1 MSCLIYSMKIF
12 IFRQSGFRLTNHELK
27 CLKDLSVFAVKFY
40 INLLVAQELLASGDK
55 VSLAALKKLKGQFW
69 YLSEELIGFSF
80 FDESISVEDKINMVE
95 ALAKDP
101 AKRIILSDQDLRKK
115 VFSDFV
121 TKYTKQL
128 FDTLGISTDFL
139 KEDPT

>member
-1 MSCLIYSMKIF
+1 M
-12 IFRQSGFRLTNHELK
+12 
-27 CLKDLSVFAVKFY
+27 
-40 INLLVAQELLASGDK
+40 
-55 VSLAALKKLKGQFW
+55 KKLKGRFW
-69 YLSEELIGFSF
+69 YLSVKRIGFSF

>member
-1 MSCLIYSMKIF
+1 M
-12 IFRQSGFRLTNHELK
+12 
-27 CLKDLSVFAVKFY
+27 
-40 INLLVAQELLASGDK
+40 ASGDK
-55 VSLAALKKLKGQFW
+55 VSLAALKKLKGHFW
-69 YLSEELIGFSF
+69 YLSEELIWFSF

-101 AKRIILSDQDLRKK
+101 TKRIILSDQDLRKK

-121 TKYTKQL
+121 TKNTKQF

>member
-40 INLLVAQELLASGDK
+40 INLLVAQELVASGDK
-55 VSLAALKKLKGQFW
+55 VSLAALKKLKGHFW
-69 YLSEELIGFSF
+69 YLSVKLIGFSF

-101 AKRIILSDQDLRKK
+101 AKRIILSDQDLRTK

-121 TKYTKQL
+121 TKNTKQF